1 MLLNRVL
8 TYPLRLS
15 PLEAT
20 FARRGFP
27 IGDRQNQ
34 ARLETIGKTFLHG
47 YHAAL
52 DNQGLGQL
60 KRQLEQIDPQLQGF
74 GFEGTGMGLAILDQI
89 TPWKGQRVQAFLANE
104 GQHQRY
110 VIHVG
115 VGWAVARMRWTLPK
129 VVQALDPILRW
140 LVLDGYGFHQGYF
153 AWHESFIQQHYPQKF
168 DAKQLAIFDQGL
180 GRSLWFVTSSNPRMI
195 ANVISRFAQE
205 RQINLWAGV
214 GLACTYAGSNNPEAL
229 HAIAELGATYSTAIT
244 QGVSFAAKTRLHA
257 GYVPEHSELACQI
270 LCQQSVAEAAAI
282 TDQQLLRVNQN
293 GSIDSYHHWQE
304 LIRACYL
311 KKEAIA
317 V

>member
-1 MLLNRVL
+1 MLLNRVW

-27 IGDRQNQ
+27 IGDTQNQ

-52 DNQGLGQL
+52 NDQGLGQL
-60 KRQLEQIDPQLQGF
+60 KQQLEQIEPQLQGF
-74 GFEGTGMGLAILDQI
+74 AFEGAGMGLTILDQI
-89 TPWKGQRVQAFLANE
+89 TPWKSQRVQTFLANE

-110 VIHVG
+110 IIQVG

-129 VVQALDPILRW
+129 VVQALDPLLGW

-153 AWHESFIQQHYPQKF
+153 AWHDSFIQHRYPQKF

-180 GRSLWFVTSSNPRMI
+180 GRSLWFFSSCNPRMI
-195 ANVISRFAQE
+195 ANVISRFAHE
-205 RQINLWAGV
+205 RQINLWAGI
-214 GLACTYAGSNNPEAL
+214 GLACAYAGSNNPEAL
-229 HAIAELGATYSTAIT
+229 YAIAELGATYSAAIA
-244 QGVSFAAKTRLHA
+244 QGVTFAAKTRLHA
-257 GYVPEHSELACQI
+257 GYIPEHSELACQI
-270 LCQQSVAEAAAI
+270 LCQQSVAEAAAT
-282 TDQQLLRVNQN
+282 TDEVLPAVSQD
-293 GSIDSYHHWQE
+293 GSIDAYQHWQE

>member
-27 IGDRQNQ
+27 IGDQHNQ
-34 ARLETIGKTFLHG
+34 ARLETIGKTFLYG

-52 DNQGLGQL
+52 DDQGLSTL
-60 KRQLEQIDPQLQGF
+60 KQRLEQVEPQLQGF
-74 GFEGTGMGLAILDQI
+74 AFEGAGMGLAILDQI
-89 TPWKGQRVQAFLANE
+89 TPWKRRVQAFLANE

-115 VGWAVARMRWTLPK
+115 IGWAVARMRWTLTK
-129 VVQALDPILRW
+129 IVNSLDPILRW
-140 LVLDGYGFHQGYF
+140 LVFDGYGFHQGYF
-153 AWHESFIQQHYPQKF
+153 DWHASFIQHHYPKQF
-168 DAKQLAIFDQGL
+168 TAQQLALFDQGL
-180 GRSLWFVTSSNPRMI
+180 GRSLWFVTSSNPQMI
-195 ANVISRFAQE
+195 ANIISRFAQN
-205 RQINLWAGV
+205 RQINLWEGI
-214 GLACTYAGSNNPEAL
+214 GLACTYAGSNNPSAL
-229 HAIAELGATYSTAIT
+229 QSIAKLGANYSAAIA
-244 QGVSFAAKTRLHA
+244 QGVSFAAKTRLYA
-257 GYVPEHSELACQI
+257 GYIPEHSELACQI
-270 LCQQSVAEAAAI
+270 LGQQSVIEAAAI
-282 TDQQLLRVNQN
+282 TDQQLLSVNQN